1 MGRSNGN
8 LVVALAAWLALSA
21 NLIDVVH
28 GGNDFNY
35 KDALTKSI
43 LFLEAQRSGKL
54 PPNNRVP
61 WRGDSGL
68 NDGKLA
74 GVSIYLPSA
83 SPFTYESIDLKY
95 NKF

>member
-8 LVVALAAWLALSA
+8 LAVALAAWLAISTS
-21 NLIDVVH
+21 LINVVH
-28 GGNDFNY
+28 GGSNFDY

-54 PPNNRVP
+54 PPSNRVP

-68 NDGKLA
+68 DDGKLA
-74 GVSIYLPSA
+74 GVSIYFLRA
-83 SPFTYESIDLKY
+83 SIPPRIH
-95 NKF
+95 

>member
-8 LVVALAAWLALSA
+8 LVVALAAWLSLSA
-21 NLIDVVH
+21 NLINVVH
-28 GGNDFNY
+28 GGSNFDY

-68 NDGKLA
+68 DDGKLA
-74 GVSIYLPSA
+74 DVSIY
-83 SPFTYESIDLKY
+83 FHHECIDLPKY
-95 NKF
+95 KQILKL